1 MNSDSL
7 KIRKNFEFK
16 GGRTITKERERD
28 RQREG
33 RTKPVT
39 TGNQEH
45 QQENEP
51 LRFALSWSGCYI
63 RVKPLIYDE
72 GRTSIQR
79 RGKGL
84 AKFVRLNEVLLHNG
98 TPI

>member
-7 KIRKNFEFK
+7 KIRKNLEFK
-16 GGRTITKERERD
+16 GGRTITKERER
-28 RQREG
+28 ES
-33 RTKPVT
+33 RTKPGT

-63 RVKPLIYDE
+63 RVKPLISDE

-79 RGKGL
+79 RTKGL
-84 AKFVRLNEVLLHNG
+84 AKFDRLNEVLLYNG

>member
-16 GGRTITKERERD
+16 GGRTITKERERED
-28 RQREG
+28 
-33 RTKPVT
+33 RTKPGT

-79 RGKGL
+79 RAKEL
-84 AKFVRLNEVLLHNG
+84 AKFVRLNEVLLYNG

>member
-51 LRFALSWSGCYI
+51 LRFALS
-63 RVKPLIYDE
+63 
-72 GRTSIQR
+72 
-79 RGKGL
+79 
-84 AKFVRLNEVLLHNG
+84 
-98 TPI
+98 

>member
-16 GGRTITKERERD
+16 GGRTITKERERE
-28 RQREG
+28 RED
-33 RTKPVT
+33 RTKPGT

-51 LRFALSWSGCYI
+51 LRFALS
-63 RVKPLIYDE
+63 
-72 GRTSIQR
+72 
-79 RGKGL
+79 
-84 AKFVRLNEVLLHNG
+84 
-98 TPI
+98 

>member
-1 MNSDSL
+1 MSL
-7 KIRKNFEFK
+7 KAV
-16 GGRTITKERERD
+16 GRLQKRERE
-28 RQREG
+28 REG
-33 RTKPVT
+33 RTKPGT

-79 RGKGL
+79 RAKGL
-84 AKFVRLNEVLLHNG
+84 AKFVRLNEVLLYNG

>member
-16 GGRTITKERERD
+16 GGRTITKERERE
-28 RQREG
+28 RERERED
-33 RTKPVT
+33 RTKPGT

-51 LRFALSWSGCYI
+51 LRFTLS
-63 RVKPLIYDE
+63 
-72 GRTSIQR
+72 
-79 RGKGL
+79 
-84 AKFVRLNEVLLHNG
+84 
-98 TPI
+98 